1 MLFPQVPRLRKLQR
15 RTLWSSGEI
24 KVTTFQLSRVSFS
37 QGTVLYTQLQKNWRT
52 NWLLSRLNVYLALQA
67 KGMSC
72 LNRGFPIIRGRFH
85 CDRYTAL
92 KISRFLCI
100 IFLKLIEPSEINY
113 SFFFFNI
120 SAVWLD
126 LGLNPKALSWIM
138 LPSATSLCLTG
149 YNIAKV
155 PRGRS

>member
-113 SFFFFNI
+113 SFFFFQYFSGVAWSWSQSKGPFI
-120 SAVWLD
+120 DYVAFCDLSLPHWL
-126 LGLNPKALSWIM
+126 
-138 LPSATSLCLTG
+138 
-149 YNIAKV
+149 
-155 PRGRS
+155 

>member
-1 MLFPQVPRLRKLQR
+1 MLFPPVPRLRKLQR

-24 KVTTFQLSRVSFS
+24 KVTTFRLSRVSFS

-52 NWLLSRLNVYLALQA
+52 NWLLSTLNVYWALEA

-72 LNRGFPIIRGRFH
+72 INRGFPIIRGRFH

-92 KISRFLCI
+92 KVSRFLCI

-113 SFFFFNI
+113 SFFFQYF
-120 SAVWLD
+120 SGVAWSWSQSKGPFMDYVAFCDLSLPHWL
-126 LGLNPKALSWIM
+126 
-138 LPSATSLCLTG
+138 
-149 YNIAKV
+149 
-155 PRGRS
+155 

>member
-52 NWLLSRLNVYLALQA
+52 NWLLSKLNVYLALQA

-72 LNRGFPIIRGRFH
+72 LNRGFPIIRSRFH

-113 SFFFFNI
+113 SFFFFSI
-120 SAVWLD
+120 FQRCGLILVSIQRLFHGLCCLLRSLSA
-126 LGLNPKALSWIM
+126 
-138 LPSATSLCLTG
+138 SLV
-149 YNIAKV
+149 II
-155 PRGRS
+155 

>member
-24 KVTTFQLSRVSFS
+24 KFTTFQLSRVSFS

-100 IFLKLIEPSEINY
+100 IFLKLIEPSEIN
-113 SFFFFNI
+113 SFFFFFFNI
-120 SAVWLD
+120 QRCGSVLVSVQRPFHGLCCLLRPLSA
-126 LGLNPKALSWIM
+126 
-138 LPSATSLCLTG
+138 SLV
-149 YNIAKV
+149 II
-155 PRGRS
+155 